1 MRILTVVDYDE
12 MWPTLFENER
22 TLLQMTLGKVISRIH
37 HIGSTSVP
45 GLSAK
50 PVIDILIEVANL
62 EELDSLNQ
70 AMEGVGYTVR
80 GENGILNRR
89 YFTKGGSQRSH
100 HIHAFTTG
108 DAQIIKHL
116 AFRDYLIKHNDV
128 AIQYALMKKSAMLL
142 CENDSHRYSIYK
154 ADFIQKQRFP
164 PDSAILTIGAHNVY
178 YVKCNVVLNNV
189 IFDSCLFPHQHYDRH
204 SFHAR
209 ECCAIRQNVR
219 GDKSS
224 MAFNNHFA
232 HYSLFSYSKSQGNSF
247 SHTCCLYCP
256 AYLTAVAFSDRT
268 RHGMPDE
275 MLI

>member
-22 TLLQMTLGKVISRIH
+22 TLLQMTLGKVISRVH

-89 YFTKGGSQRSH
+89 YFTKGGNQRSH

-154 ADFIQKQRFP
+154 SDFIQKHLR
-164 PDSAILTIGAHNVY
+164 
-178 YVKCNVVLNNV
+178 
-189 IFDSCLFPHQHYDRH
+189 
-204 SFHAR
+204 
-209 ECCAIRQNVR
+209 
-219 GDKSS
+219 
-224 MAFNNHFA
+224 MA
-232 HYSLFSYSKSQGNSF
+232 
-247 SHTCCLYCP
+247 
-256 AYLTAVAFSDRT
+256 
-268 RHGMPDE
+268 
-275 MLI
+275 LIDAGHLG

>member
-1 MRILTVVDYDE
+1 MNMRILTVVDYDE

-128 AIQYALMKKSAMLL
+128 AIQYALMKKSAML
-142 CENDSHRYSIYK
+142 DTSGRGIAIPVK
-154 ADFIQKQRFP
+154 RFKR
-164 PDSAILTIGAHNVY
+164 AFYGIERLKNRLNQFLT
-178 YVKCNVVLNNV
+178 
-189 IFDSCLFPHQHYDRH
+189 SCR
-204 SFHAR
+204 
-209 ECCAIRQNVR
+209 R
-219 GDKSS
+219 GDALGRAIKQANSEPG
-224 MAFNNHFA
+224 FQ
-232 HYSLFSYSKSQGNSF
+232 SLQGM
-247 SHTCCLYCP
+247 TQ
-256 AYLTAVAFSDRT
+256 R
-268 RHGMPDE
+268 
-275 MLI
+275 

>member
-89 YFTKGGSQRSH
+89 YFTKGGNQRSH

-116 AFRDYLIKHNDV
+116 AFRDYLIFSMEALFHNPSGL
-128 AIQYALMKKSAMLL
+128 ASCM
-142 CENDSHRYSIYK
+142 NSI
-154 ADFIQKQRFP
+154 RRRSP
-164 PDSAILTIGAHNVY
+164 V
-178 YVKCNVVLNNV
+178 
-189 IFDSCLFPHQHYDRH
+189 
-204 SFHAR
+204 
-209 ECCAIRQNVR
+209 
-219 GDKSS
+219 
-224 MAFNNHFA
+224 
-232 HYSLFSYSKSQGNSF
+232 GN
-247 SHTCCLYCP
+247 CRRL
-256 AYLTAVAFSDRT
+256 
-268 RHGMPDE
+268 E
-275 MLI
+275 

>member
-12 MWPTLFENER
+12 MWPALFENER

-89 YFTKGGSQRSH
+89 YFTKGGNQRSH
-100 HIHAFTTG
+100 HIHAFATG

-128 AIQYALMKKSAMLL
+128 AIQYALMKKSAINCRTAEAAMTCNRHEINKIGNIAL
-142 CENDSHRYSIYK
+142 
-154 ADFIQKQRFP
+154 FFPVKQ
-164 PDSAILTIGAHNVY
+164 
-178 YVKCNVVLNNV
+178 VVLR
-189 IFDSCLFPHQHYDRH
+189 LHR
-204 SFHAR
+204 
-209 ECCAIRQNVR
+209 
-219 GDKSS
+219 DKSGPTVTLS
-224 MAFNNHFA
+224 GMLHFCKAPGFHRRCADITRFSCFNDVMQ
-232 HYSLFSYSKSQGNSF
+232 SL
-247 SHTCCLYCP
+247 
-256 AYLTAVAFSDRT
+256 
-268 RHGMPDE
+268 HGLFNRRGVVKAMN
-275 MLI
+275 L

>member
-22 TLLQMTLGKVISRIH
+22 TLLQMTLGKVISRVH

-89 YFTKGGSQRSH
+89 YFTKGGNQRSH

-142 CENDSHRYSIYK
+142 CENDSHRYSIYILRYRLSDSSAPGYSCPVARTDDNVS
-154 ADFIQKQRFP
+154 ADGCN
-164 PDSAILTIGAHNVY
+164 GA
-178 YVKCNVVLNNV
+178 
-189 IFDSCLFPHQHYDRH
+189 
-204 SFHAR
+204 A
-209 ECCAIRQNVR
+209 
-219 GDKSS
+219 
-224 MAFNNHFA
+224 
-232 HYSLFSYSKSQGNSF
+232 
-247 SHTCCLYCP
+247 
-256 AYLTAVAFSDRT
+256 
-268 RHGMPDE
+268 
-275 MLI
+275 

>member
-12 MWPTLFENER
+12 MWPALFESER

-89 YFTKGGSQRSH
+89 YFTKGGNQRSH
-100 HIHAFTTG
+100 HIHAFATG

-154 ADFIQKQRFP
+154 ADFIQKHLRMALIDAGHIP
-164 PDSAILTIGAHNVY
+164 LRCGAGLAPAESCRYRSTDWASYGRTTPASASRNDNH
-178 YVKCNVVLNNV
+178 
-189 IFDSCLFPHQHYDRH
+189 
-204 SFHAR
+204 
-209 ECCAIRQNVR
+209 AIRRHHELSRRNLARPR
-219 GDKSS
+219 GRSAPGLCLVMTKLMNPFCVKGSS
-224 MAFNNHFA
+224 
-232 HYSLFSYSKSQGNSF
+232 SL
-247 SHTCCLYCP
+247 
-256 AYLTAVAFSDRT
+256 
-268 RHGMPDE
+268 
-275 MLI
+275 

>member
-89 YFTKGGSQRSH
+89 YFTKGGNQRSH

-142 CENDSHRYSIYK
+142 CENDSHRYSIY
-154 ADFIQKQRFP
+154 F
-164 PDSAILTIGAHNVY
+164 
-178 YVKCNVVLNNV
+178 V
-189 IFDSCLFPHQHYDRH
+189 IFHSVTSCFSIISKQHALQTPCGFLQLSILNKR
-204 SFHAR
+204 
-209 ECCAIRQNVR
+209 R
-219 GDKSS
+219 GDK
-224 MAFNNHFA
+224 ADNA
-232 HYSLFSYSKSQGNSF
+232 SF
-247 SHTCCLYCP
+247 SMEALFHNPSGLASCMNSIRRRSPVGNCRRL
-256 AYLTAVAFSDRT
+256 
-268 RHGMPDE
+268 E
-275 MLI
+275 

>member
-62 EELDSLNQ
+62 EGLDSLNQ

-89 YFTKGGSQRSH
+89 YFTKGGNQRSH
-100 HIHAFTTG
+100 HI
-108 DAQIIKHL
+108 L

-154 ADFIQKQRFP
+154 ADFIQKHLR
-164 PDSAILTIGAHNVY
+164 
-178 YVKCNVVLNNV
+178 
-189 IFDSCLFPHQHYDRH
+189 
-204 SFHAR
+204 
-209 ECCAIRQNVR
+209 
-219 GDKSS
+219 
-224 MAFNNHFA
+224 MA
-232 HYSLFSYSKSQGNSF
+232 
-247 SHTCCLYCP
+247 
-256 AYLTAVAFSDRT
+256 
-268 RHGMPDE
+268 
-275 MLI
+275 LIDAGHLG

>member
-12 MWPTLFENER
+12 MWPALFENER

-128 AIQYALMKKSAMLL
+128 AIQYALMKKNAMLL
-142 CENDSHRYSIYK
+142 CENDS
-154 ADFIQKQRFP
+154 
-164 PDSAILTIGAHNVY
+164 
-178 YVKCNVVLNNV
+178 
-189 IFDSCLFPHQHYDRH
+189 
-204 SFHAR
+204 
-209 ECCAIRQNVR
+209 
-219 GDKSS
+219 
-224 MAFNNHFA
+224 
-232 HYSLFSYSKSQGNSF
+232 
-247 SHTCCLYCP
+247 
-256 AYLTAVAFSDRT
+256 
-268 RHGMPDE
+268 
-275 MLI
+275 

>member
-116 AFRDYLIKHNDV
+116 FAQSWARRKNTTPVQF
-128 AIQYALMKKSAMLL
+128 ALAWVMA
-142 CENDSHRYSIYK
+142 
-154 ADFIQKQRFP
+154 QR
-164 PDSAILTIGAHNVY
+164 
-178 YVKCNVVLNNV
+178 
-189 IFDSCLFPHQHYDRH
+189 
-204 SFHAR
+204 
-209 ECCAIRQNVR
+209 
-219 GDKSS
+219 
-224 MAFNNHFA
+224 
-232 HYSLFSYSKSQGNSF
+232 
-247 SHTCCLYCP
+247 
-256 AYLTAVAFSDRT
+256 
-268 RHGMPDE
+268 
-275 MLI
+275 

>member
-128 AIQYALMKKSAMLL
+128 AIQYALMKKSAML
-142 CENDSHRYSIYK
+142 DTSGRGIAIPVK
-154 ADFIQKQRFP
+154 RFKR
-164 PDSAILTIGAHNVY
+164 AFYGIERLKNRLNQFLT
-178 YVKCNVVLNNV
+178 
-189 IFDSCLFPHQHYDRH
+189 SCR
-204 SFHAR
+204 
-209 ECCAIRQNVR
+209 R
-219 GDKSS
+219 GDALGRAIKQANSEPG
-224 MAFNNHFA
+224 FQ
-232 HYSLFSYSKSQGNSF
+232 SLQGM
-247 SHTCCLYCP
+247 TQ
-256 AYLTAVAFSDRT
+256 R
-268 RHGMPDE
+268 
-275 MLI
+275 

>member
-1 MRILTVVDYDE
+1 MPVHDPSSESFDWETIFESSDRCGETVARTY
-12 MWPTLFENER
+12 LFGQRR
-22 TLLQMTLGKVISRIH
+22 T
-37 HIGSTSVP
+37 
-45 GLSAK
+45 
-50 PVIDILIEVANL
+50 
-62 EELDSLNQ
+62 
-70 AMEGVGYTVR
+70 
-80 GENGILNRR
+80 
-89 YFTKGGSQRSH
+89 SQFS
-100 HIHAFTTG
+100 
-108 DAQIIKHL
+108 
-116 AFRDYLIKHNDV
+116 YYN
-128 AIQYALMKKSAMLL
+128 MS
-142 CENDSHRYSIYK
+142 
-154 ADFIQKQRFP
+154 
-164 PDSAILTIGAHNVY
+164 AHNVY

-232 HYSLFSYSKSQGNSF
+232 HYSLFSYSKSRGNSF

>member
-62 EELDSLNQ
+62 EGLDSLNQ

-89 YFTKGGSQRSH
+89 YFTKGGNQRSH

-154 ADFIQKQRFP
+154 ADFIQKHLRMALIDAGHSHVNHTVAGHNIDFNIGIAIHKSGHDRRKQKICRFNGCI
-164 PDSAILTIGAHNVY
+164 DADTSGRGIAIPVKRFKRAFYGVERLKNRLNQFLT
-178 YVKCNVVLNNV
+178 
-189 IFDSCLFPHQHYDRH
+189 SCR
-204 SFHAR
+204 
-209 ECCAIRQNVR
+209 R
-219 GDKSS
+219 GDALGRAIKQANSEPG
-224 MAFNNHFA
+224 FQ
-232 HYSLFSYSKSQGNSF
+232 SLQGM
-247 SHTCCLYCP
+247 TQ
-256 AYLTAVAFSDRT
+256 R
-268 RHGMPDE
+268 
-275 MLI
+275 

>member
-50 PVIDILIEVANL
+50 PVIDILIEVANI
-62 EELDSLNQ
+62 EGLDSLNQ

-89 YFTKGGSQRSH
+89 YFTKGGNQRSH

-154 ADFIQKQRFP
+154 ADFIQKHLR
-164 PDSAILTIGAHNVY
+164 
-178 YVKCNVVLNNV
+178 
-189 IFDSCLFPHQHYDRH
+189 
-204 SFHAR
+204 
-209 ECCAIRQNVR
+209 
-219 GDKSS
+219 
-224 MAFNNHFA
+224 MA
-232 HYSLFSYSKSQGNSF
+232 
-247 SHTCCLYCP
+247 
-256 AYLTAVAFSDRT
+256 
-268 RHGMPDE
+268 
-275 MLI
+275 LIDAGHLG